1 MYIEDGTIYVKSETT
16 NYEKEKTGLK
26 CNTTKELSGD
36 ELKEFKAA
44 ELSRIVVTEIDEN
57 GELGESFERNISDV
71 TQWRAEYRTRPNK
84 TVYWCEEFI
93 ISWRPE
99 RRRGRP
105 KMKAEEAVEEKRM

>member
-1 MYIEDGTIYVKSETT
+1 MQIDEGTIYFKSLPE
-16 NYEKEKTGLK
+16 NYEKEIIDK
-26 CNTTKELSGD
+26 CFTIRELSGD
-36 ELKEFKAA
+36 ELKEFKNT
-44 ELSRIVVTEIDEN
+44 ELHRIIIINNES
-57 GELGESFERNISDV
+57 GESFERTIAGAMP
-71 TQWRAEYRTRPNK
+71 WRAEYHTRPNK

>member
-1 MYIEDGTIYVKSETT
+1 MYMEDGTIYVKSEPV

-26 CNTTKELSGD
+26 CNVIEEFSG
-36 ELKEFKAA
+36 EILKEFKTA
-44 ELSRIVVTEIDEN
+44 ELSRIVVTEIDED
-57 GELGESFERNISDV
+57 GELGESFERSISDV
-71 TQWRAEYRTRPNK
+71 TPWRAEYRTRPNK